1 MSESIV
7 QYSESYSTGLTQ
19 WEEDI
24 VKITQEELNYTN
36 MLSSPAEISLMKQF
50 ISLTGAKRAL
60 EIGMFTGLMTT
71 AIADAMGENSEI
83 ITTELNPKYMAAAE
97 IGLDQLPFRDRI
109 QLKKGSAIRTIM
121 EIMEEKPFDIIFID
135 ADKEMY
141 PVYYDLLL
149 PRLKSTGI
157 LILDNMLWKGKV
169 IDLSDRKSKVLHELN
184 KQITLDKRV
193 QNALLHGYD
202 GWQMVSWM

>member
-193 QNALLHGYD
+193 QNTLLHGYD
-202 GWQMVSWM
+202 GWQMVSWL

>member
-24 VKITQEELNYTN
+24 VKITQEELNYIN

-184 KQITLDKRV
+184 KQITIDKRV
-193 QNALLHGYD
+193 QNTLLHGYD

>member
-24 VKITQEELNYTN
+24 VKITQEELNYIN

-193 QNALLHGYD
+193 QNTLLHGYD

>member
-24 VKITQEELNYTN
+24 VKITQEELNYIN

-193 QNALLHGYD
+193 QNTLLHGYD
-202 GWQMVSWM
+202 GWQMVSWL

>member
-193 QNALLHGYD
+193 QNTLLHGYD